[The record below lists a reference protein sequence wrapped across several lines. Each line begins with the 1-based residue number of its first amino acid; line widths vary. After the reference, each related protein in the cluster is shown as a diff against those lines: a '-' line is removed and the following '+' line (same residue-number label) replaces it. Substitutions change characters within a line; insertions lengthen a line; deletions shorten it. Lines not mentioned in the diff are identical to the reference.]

1 MPGFVH
7 HTLLISL
14 RERQNKVITSGMV
27 LEPAE
32 SVGVLKALG
41 KVGFRNTTITKINGV
56 TSAVLG
62 VTRWCRYLGTF
73 LCSLI
78 TFRGHIKKNGLLQ
91 SQRSKPAEQ
100 AEIDSVC
107 SSRTHHR
114 VEGLGCL
121 QIQFNP
127 RLKHN
132 ELISLR
138 FAIREVPQQ
147 ASIRIGTFTKA

>member
-14 RERQNKVITSGMV
+14 REGQNKVISSGMV

-41 KVGFRNTTITKINGV
+41 EVGFRNPAITKINGI

-62 VTRWCRYLGTF
+62 VARWSRYLGTF

-78 TFRGHIKKNGLLQ
+78 TFRGHIKKNGLLKG
-91 SQRSKPAEQ
+91 QRAKPAEQ
-100 AEIDSVC
+100 AEIDTVGRSG
-107 SSRTHHR
+107 THHR
-114 VEGLGCL
+114 VEGIGSL
-121 QIQFNP
+121 QIQLNA
-127 RLKHN
+127 RLKHD

-138 FAIREVPQQ
+138 FAIREVPQ
-147 ASIRIGTFTKA
+147 